1 MFWSGAVSHDLRR
14 RYFNSSKQ
22 FGTKAI
28 LAHVDELKQWLSTIE
43 SDLSPDYRDRF
54 PRNIY
59 LVQYSQPG
67 LQLICWPTG
76 TRSPSKY
83 PDITRLES
91 GTPPFSAGV
100 ERLTGGVEKQAISG
114 LFGCFTVLL

>member
-43 SDLSPDYRDRF
+43 YDLSPDYRDRF

-83 PDITRLES
+83 PDIILLES
-91 GTPPFSAGV
+91 GTPPSA
-100 ERLTGGVEKQAISG
+100 QASRDWQAG
-114 LFGCFTVLL
+114 